1 MIKISF
7 VIPCYRSEHTIQA
20 VVQEITDT
28 MVGLKGYIYEIIL
41 VNDASPDHVWLTIK
55 EMAERDKH
63 ILGVN
68 LARNF
73 GQHAALMAGYHFVTG
88 DIIISMDDDGQTPAN
103 EAPKLIGKIRDGYD
117 VVYARYK
124 RNMENTFRRFG
135 SWVNLKMAEHMID
148 KPKGLAIQSYF
159 AAKRFVIEEILH
171 YDHAY
176 PYIFGLIFRTT
187 QNVANVEIIHRSRE
201 IGSSGYTLSKLL
213 GLWMNGFTA
222 FSIKPLR
229 IATWSGMLCAL
240 SGFLLTMWSI
250 INKLVDPSVPL
261 GYSSLIAT
269 NVFFGGAIML
279 LLGLIG
285 EYIGRIYIC
294 INRSPQYV
302 VKECTTIYHEDQEHS
317 AQT

>member
-41 VNDASPDHVWLTIK
+41 VNDASPDHVWLMIK

-135 SWVNLKMAEHMID
+135 SWVNW
-148 KPKGLAIQSYF
+148 QS
-159 AAKRFVIEEILH
+159 I
-171 YDHAY
+171 
-176 PYIFGLIFRTT
+176 
-187 QNVANVEIIHRSRE
+187 
-201 IGSSGYTLSKLL
+201 
-213 GLWMNGFTA
+213 
-222 FSIKPLR
+222 
-229 IATWSGMLCAL
+229 
-240 SGFLLTMWSI
+240 
-250 INKLVDPSVPL
+250 
-261 GYSSLIAT
+261 
-269 NVFFGGAIML
+269 
-279 LLGLIG
+279 
-285 EYIGRIYIC
+285 
-294 INRSPQYV
+294 
-302 VKECTTIYHEDQEHS
+302 
-317 AQT
+317 

>member
-41 VNDASPDHVWLTIK
+41 VNDASPDHVWLMIK

-240 SGFLLTMWSI
+240 SGF
-250 INKLVDPSVPL
+250 
-261 GYSSLIAT
+261 
-269 NVFFGGAIML
+269 
-279 LLGLIG
+279 
-285 EYIGRIYIC
+285 C
-294 INRSPQYV
+294 
-302 VKECTTIYHEDQEHS
+302 
-317 AQT
+317 